1 MTARSIKVDVL
12 IGGLDDWAD
21 AGWVM
26 QTVRQSRLLDPEELR
41 SLAIGV
47 ITELLVEGLVVA
59 GDITLGAHDPWQCTS
74 GEAVVRITREWLRW
88 GSEVPTPASVVWL
101 ANTDA
106 GDAVARAALAKEENR
121 GCSR

>member
-1 MTARSIKVDVL
+1 MTGRSLKDDVL

-26 QTVRQSRLLDPEELR
+26 QTVRQSGLLDPEELR

-47 ITELLVEGLVVA
+47 ITELLVEGLVLA
-59 GDITLGAHDPWQCTS
+59 GEITEGAHEPWQCTQ

-88 GSEVPTPASVVWL
+88 GSEVPTPASIVWL
-101 ANTDA
+101 ANSDA
-106 GDAVARAALAKEENR
+106 GDAAARTALAKEEN
-121 GCSR
+121 